1 MDPLSVV
8 ASLDDVREDRSA
20 FLKRRHAKY
29 IKNSRV
35 PVWLLEQ
42 CKQHMPI
49 DDAIFDACEALIHR
63 LRTGENVSK
72 GIIFYGP
79 PGRGKTTIA
88 AHTLLEVFNRVEPE
102 RFARTD
108 GLFTTTPGMYITHA
122 SFVQNEKNCWNP
134 VEEKAIA
141 AQDLSDR
148 LHCEALRAVDNVQV
162 LVLDDVG
169 KEHSGKS
176 DFTQNVLH
184 RLIRSRY
191 DAAAPTIITTNL
203 APENF
208 DSLYG
213 DATYS
218 FIHQAFDLVKVGG
231 PDRRRG

>member
-1 MDPLSVV
+1 MVD
-8 ASLDDVREDRSA
+8 LDNVREDRSA
-20 FLKRRHAKY
+20 FLKRREAKY

-35 PVWLLEQ
+35 PQWLLDQ
-42 CKQHMPI
+42 CKKDMPI
-49 DDAIFDACEALIHR
+49 EDNIFDACEALIQR
-63 LRTGENVSK
+63 IRTGQDMSR
-72 GIIFYGP
+72 GIIFYGR

-88 AHTLLEVFNRVEPE
+88 VHTLLEVFARVEPE

-108 GLFTTTPGMYITHA
+108 GLFTTTPGMYMTHA
-122 SFVQNEKNCWNP
+122 NFVQNEKNCWNP

-191 DAAAPTIITTNL
+191 DAASPTIITTNL
-203 APENF
+203 SPDNWE
-208 DSLYG
+208 SMYG
-213 DATYS
+213 EATDS
-218 FIHQAFDLVKVGG
+218 FIYQAFDMVKVGG